1 MTEIQLGKGR
11 HNAGLVNTASFK
23 GGIKRDQ
30 LKSAQQQA
38 IFDMVDKDKNG
49 VLDADEMQKFSQQ
62 LETAA
67 GNEKLSK
74 REAGNFLKQNNLKD
88 IDKKE
93 VFQFVNQ
100 LVQGSENI
108 KLKDKIMPQH

>member
-49 VLDADEMQKFSQQ
+49 VLDADEMQKFSQ
-62 LETAA
+62 
-67 GNEKLSK
+67 
-74 REAGNFLKQNNLKD
+74 
-88 IDKKE
+88 
-93 VFQFVNQ
+93 
-100 LVQGSENI
+100 
-108 KLKDKIMPQH
+108 